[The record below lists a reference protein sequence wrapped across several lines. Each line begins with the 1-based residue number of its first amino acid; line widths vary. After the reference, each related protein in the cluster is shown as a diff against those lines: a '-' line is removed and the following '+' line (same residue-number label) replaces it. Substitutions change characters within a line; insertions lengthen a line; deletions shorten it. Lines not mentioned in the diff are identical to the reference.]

1 MNNLLREKGNGLQ
14 LRIRSFRCEPED
26 FPFRLKFSFN
36 FMQVN
41 LTNRDEAILFLNII
55 WRVKCTNVLFHSVL
69 RKITQAKPNYVL
81 TAHVIS

>member
-1 MNNLLREKGNGLQ
+1 MQSKWANVEQMNNLLREKGDGLQ

-41 LTNRDEAILFLNII
+41 LTNRNKAILFLNII
-55 WRVKCTNVLFHSVL
+55 WRVKYAFPFGFAEDHAS
-69 RKITQAKPNYVL
+69 
-81 TAHVIS
+81 